1 MWSSPM
7 VPEVSIETQTR
18 LTKGQK
24 LGRAEAIPSAVV
36 YFQRYHCLSLS
47 VAYVVQVLEK
57 KGVLTLKTNLVTYCQ
72 KPPIQSLFFHKLFEA
87 WVVA

>member
-18 LTKGQK
+18 VTKGQK
-24 LGRAEAIPSAVV
+24 LDRAEAIPTAIV

-47 VAYVVQVLEK
+47 VAYVVQAHEK
-57 KGVLTLKTNLVTYCQ
+57 KGMLTLKT
-72 KPPIQSLFFHKLFEA
+72 ID
-87 WVVA
+87 